1 MLSHMRVS
9 VLIATISTMW
19 LATAGAAQLP
29 AGPQPLAG
37 GGDVSLR
44 EQQGVLHVTV
54 TGPGAGLASLCV
66 ADDTRVRI
74 LHASAAVGEATYERS
89 GESWALKST
98 FDFKLRDT
106 RTGPPSEQ
114 ERAGYFSASGWVA
127 NASRA
132 GDPKREFR
140 IRLSEAVH
148 FLGVTFFTTN
158 EPMTVSYWPASMD
171 DDCRAVRVAQGF
183 LPEAAEFRPA
193 TWHRLLH

>member
-1 MLSHMRVS
+1 MRVA
-9 VLIATISTMW
+9 VIIFTIISIS
-19 LATAGAAQLP
+19 LAMPAAAQLP

-37 GGDVSLR
+37 GGDVTLR

-54 TGPGAGLASLCV
+54 TGPREGLASLCV

-74 LHASAAVGEATYERS
+74 LHASAAVGEAVYERS
-89 GESWALKST
+89 GNAWALKSK
-98 FDFKLRDT
+98 FDFTLRDT

-114 ERAGYFSASGWVA
+114 DRAGHFSAMGWVA

-140 IRLSEAVH
+140 IRVTGALQY
-148 FLGVTFFTTN
+148 LGVTYFTTTD
-158 EPMTVSYWPASMD
+158 PMTVSYWPASMD

-183 LPEAAEFRPA
+183 LPEAVELRPA